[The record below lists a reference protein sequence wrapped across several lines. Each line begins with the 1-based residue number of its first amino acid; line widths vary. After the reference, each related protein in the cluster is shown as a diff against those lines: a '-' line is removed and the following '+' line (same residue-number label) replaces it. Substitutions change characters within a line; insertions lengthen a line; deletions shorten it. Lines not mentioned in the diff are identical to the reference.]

1 MVQVDLDT
9 IQAACNKY
17 GLHKGEQ
24 LCLYLLAR
32 NKQLQ
37 EQIDEANY
45 NFVQLMDVTQTP
57 SRPEL
62 TDTVRQWGG
71 IISEINRKLDIT
83 DSSLTLERTKQLFGI
98 VHRTKNLLGVA
109 SSANIETGIKNL
121 LTNVRDMQNRP
132 SNDTNDEGINDG
144 ARYVNQRR
152 PSNRVNFDIVDE
164 DTGGDENRMSMARSD
179 WNNSQMTSVIPSKY
193 KRARINEFYGK
204 DNENVSDF
212 LFLLE
217 TSFTAD
223 RIHDEDKVGIAV
235 GYLREAP
242 LAMYRRL
249 ISQGPLTW
257 TQFKD
262 RMMKAYQPFNKE
274 MEFRERLQKLRQN
287 GKFSE
292 YLRQYSLL
300 INQITNMSEMDQ
312 IHFFQNGLNF
322 NTAMEVKIAR
332 PKTLTEAI
340 DIAQAYDQ
348 KFKIYSDKPKQHN
361 ENNAGRNY
369 YRNENNGGRND
380 HRNDN
385 NGGRKKFSTK
395 VRE

>member
-1 MVQVDLDT
+1 MVQTDLDT

-17 GLHKGEQ
+17 GFNKGEQ

-45 NFVQLMDVTQTP
+45 NFVQLMEETQTP

-62 TDTVRQWGG
+62 TDTVRQCGG

-98 VHRTKNLLGVA
+98 VHRTKILLGVA
-109 SSANIETGIKNL
+109 SSANIEAGIKNL
-121 LTNVRDMQNRP
+121 LTNVQDLQNRP

-164 DTGGDENRMSMARSD
+164 DTGGDENRMSMGRSD

-217 TSFTAD
+217 T
-223 RIHDEDKVGIAV
+223 E
-235 GYLREAP
+235 
-242 LAMYRRL
+242 
-249 ISQGPLTW
+249 
-257 TQFKD
+257 
-262 RMMKAYQPFNKE
+262 
-274 MEFRERLQKLRQN
+274 
-287 GKFSE
+287 SE
-292 YLRQYSLL
+292 
-300 INQITNMSEMDQ
+300 
-312 IHFFQNGLNF
+312 
-322 NTAMEVKIAR
+322 
-332 PKTLTEAI
+332 
-340 DIAQAYDQ
+340 
-348 KFKIYSDKPKQHN
+348 
-361 ENNAGRNY
+361 
-369 YRNENNGGRND
+369 
-380 HRNDN
+380 
-385 NGGRKKFSTK
+385 
-395 VRE
+395 